1 MISLVKDRLGEKLPS
16 LSVGEKQGGIAAEM
30 KDHDGF
36 DYERHADIA
45 ALGKLMKGD

>member
-1 MISLVKDRLGEKLPS
+1 MISLVEDRLGEKLPY
-16 LSVGEKQGGIAAEM
+16 LSVGEDQGDIAAKM

-36 DYERHADIA
+36 DERHADIA